1 MKDFVISSNVEGLIF
16 DCDGTIADTMPL
28 HLEAY
33 KKALGD
39 DAEYLTEA
47 LFYEQAGVPA
57 TQFMQILKDQ
67 CGLDFDPAKVAH
79 DKEKL
84 YGEMLTAETVK
95 AVKPVEEIA
104 RKYAGK
110 LPMAVASGGTHE
122 NVLRTLKFAGMLD
135 LFQAVVSADE
145 VQNGKPA
152 PDMFAEAARR
162 LKVNPAHCV
171 VFEDGIMG
179 FRAAE
184 AAGMEWVDVRP
195 WYPNGQKELAR
206 AKAAG
211 DESDGADAPRG

>member
-1 MKDFVISSNVEGLIF
+1 MKNFVISPTVEGLIF

-39 DAEYLTEA
+39 DARHLTEA

-57 TQFMQILKDQ
+57 TEFMQLLKDQ

-79 DKEKL
+79 EKEKM
-84 YGEMLTAETVK
+84 YGEMLTQETVRP
-95 AVKPVEEIA
+95 VKPVEEIA
-104 RKYAGK
+104 RQHAGK
-110 LPMAVASGGTHE
+110 LPMAVASGGTHA
-122 NVLRTLKFAGMLD
+122 NVVRTLELTGLLD

-145 VQNGKPA
+145 VRSGKPA
-152 PDMFAEAARR
+152 PDMFVEAARR
-162 LKVNPAHCV
+162 MAVNPAHCL
-171 VFEDGIMG
+171 VFEDGVMG

-206 AKAAG
+206 SKKPDG
-211 DESDGADAPRG
+211 DDG